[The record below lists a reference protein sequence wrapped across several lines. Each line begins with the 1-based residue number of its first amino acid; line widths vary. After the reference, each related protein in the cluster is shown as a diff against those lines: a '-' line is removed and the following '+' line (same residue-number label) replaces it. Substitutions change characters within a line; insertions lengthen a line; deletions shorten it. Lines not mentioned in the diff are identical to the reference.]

1 MKLGRGFVFFV
12 LGGFAG
18 AFAIVVMIVA
28 FQIFIVSHSEEPS
41 PPKFAGQ
48 EVPSEVYD
56 VDFSKRYDLMLD
68 SYGNDQH
75 IYSNC
80 LIKGFTYKKNEGS
93 RRYSYF
99 EKWLVV
105 ELPDKR
111 LVYLQPRNITVIE
124 ESKQQ

>member
-18 AFAIVVMIVA
+18 AFAIVVITVA
-28 FQIFIVSHSEEPS
+28 FQIFIVSRPEAPS
-41 PPKFAGQ
+41 PPKLAGQ
-48 EVPSEVYD
+48 EVPSEVYGL
-56 VDFSKRYDLMLD
+56 DFSKRYDLKLD
-68 SYGNDQH
+68 TYGNDQH

-80 LIKGFTYKKNEGS
+80 LIKGFTYKKKGGS
-93 RRYSYF
+93 RSYSYF

-111 LVYLQPRNITVIE
+111 LVYLQPQNITVIE